1 MSNGGT
7 MTERCLHCGHP
18 VPEKARFCSECGA
31 LVIGANRPGSVP
43 PSPPRAPPV
52 APDPPAQAPASS
64 GAKTLLNFGAID
76 AGNKATAEPSPVQIT
91 AMGPH
96 TGPQPR
102 VEPRVEPPLSLQR
115 TMLGVS
121 PAPVA
126 ALVPSPPAPSP
137 LMATVALAAAAPGPA
152 FAPPAPAP
160 AADPAAR
167 PPAQH
172 KQTMMGIAMPGI
184 APLRERDPTPQPAS
198 PPAMVV
204 PRHRS
209 TTPLD
214 FAPPPPI
221 VPAPDPLSEMPP
233 PLAPRIVRT
242 QGVPIVPVALVAV
255 VLVVCGGG
263 AMLWFSRGAPLTAE
277 PRSSQEGKDA
287 LHLRCE
293 PSSCKDGTVVTVEG
307 ARAVFAAGEAD
318 LALSQ
323 QLHIGDNPLTLD
335 IDRPGY
341 GRDESVKLVVPLPY
355 RVWADVAPMSSSHPA
370 IVVRVQA
377 VAGSEVT
384 LDGKRLALDAEG
396 SGAYAIDK
404 TPETEGPADESR
416 VLSATVPYV
425 IVTGAG
431 AAQRSDKGSVSA
443 RVPVSPLRV
452 DAPRGR
458 VVVATDQIA
467 IAGRAPRGA
476 SVTIDGAGAPT
487 GPDGTFD
494 ALLPLPAMGERRVA
508 VRAGTSTLA
517 PRTVYL
523 SVKRVASLID
533 EARAFEAQ
541 KTTGYDAAMTDLNG
555 SVGQPIVVD
564 GEVVE
569 SRGPVMLVDD
579 RRGCAKGPCA
589 TRVVLSQDAT
599 VARGATVRAYGRVA
613 RAFTTPAGRT
623 VPEVEA
629 DFVLQS
635 RK

>member
-1 MSNGGT
+1 MANGGT
-7 MTERCLHCGHP
+7 ITERCVHCGHP
-18 VPEKARFCSECGA
+18 VPERARFCSECGA
-31 LVIGANRPGSVP
+31 LVVSANRPASVA
-43 PSPPRAPPV
+43 PSPPRPAPV
-52 APDPPAQAPASS
+52 LSDPGLVQRPPMST

-76 AGNKATAEPSPVQIT
+76 AGQRAIAEPSSVEIT
-91 AMGPH
+91 AMGP
-96 TGPQPR
+96 TAAPPR
-102 VEPRVEPPLSLQR
+102 VEPAPPRVEPALALQR

-121 PAPVA
+121 PGGVTPPLAP
-126 ALVPSPPAPSP
+126 
-137 LMATVALAAAAPGPA
+137 ATVAATIALEPAAPKPS
-152 FAPPAPAP
+152 
-160 AADPAAR
+160 
-167 PPAQH
+167 AQH
-172 KQTMMGIAMPGI
+172 KQTMMGLAMPGI
-184 APLRERDPTPQPAS
+184 APLREREPTPQPTS
-198 PPAMVV
+198 PTTMVV

-214 FAPPPPI
+214 LVPPPPI
-221 VPAPDPLSEMPP
+221 VPAPAPLSEMPP

-242 QGVPIVPVALVAV
+242 SGVPVVPAALAAV
-255 VLVVCGGG
+255 VFVVCGGG
-263 AMLWFSRGAPLTAE
+263 AMLWFLRGAPLTAE
-277 PRSSQEGKDA
+277 PRSSPEGKDA
-287 LHLRCE
+287 LHLRCD
-293 PSSCKDGTVVTVEG
+293 PSSCKDGTVVTVDG

-323 QLHIGDNPLTLD
+323 PLHIGDNPLTLA

-355 RVWADVAPMSSSHPA
+355 RVWADVTPMSTAHPA

-377 VAGSEVT
+377 IAGSEVT
-384 LDGKRLALDAEG
+384 IDGKRLALDADG
-396 SGAYAIDK
+396 AGAYAIDE
-404 TPETEGPADESR
+404 TAETEGPADESR

-425 IVTGAG
+425 IVTGSG

-476 SVTIDGAGAPT
+476 SVTIDGATAPA

-494 ALLPLPAMGERRVA
+494 AMLPLPAVGEHRVV
-508 VRAGTSTLA
+508 VRAGTAALA
-517 PRTVYL
+517 PRTVYVA
-523 SVKRVASLID
+523 VKRVASLID

-541 KTTGYDAAMTDLNG
+541 KTTGYDVAMSNLAA
-555 SVGQPIVVD
+555 SVGQPIVVE

-599 VARGATVRAYGRVA
+599 VARGAIVRAYGRIA
-613 RAFTTPAGRT
+613 RPFTTPTGRT

-635 RK
+635 KR